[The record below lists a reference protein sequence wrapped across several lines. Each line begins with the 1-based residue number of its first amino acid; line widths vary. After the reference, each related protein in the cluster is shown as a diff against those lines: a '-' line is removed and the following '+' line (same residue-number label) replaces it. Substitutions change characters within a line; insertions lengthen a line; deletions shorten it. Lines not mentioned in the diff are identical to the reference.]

1 MLTEERKRRI
11 LEILEMKDHISV
23 SELMEILNVSESTIR
38 RDLSDM
44 DSKGL
49 LKKVHG
55 GALSLNQ
62 KIVTMDPSITER
74 EDQNIDQKHEIA
86 AFSASLIKE
95 NDVVFL
101 DAGTT
106 TEMMIPYLKNTHA
119 TFITNAVTHAR
130 LLSKQGHCVYVTG
143 GMMKSNTEALV
154 GSDTVEYLANMNFTV
169 GFFGTNGISLDEG
182 FTTPD
187 VQEASV
193 KRIAFAHAKERYIL
207 ADTTKFNQICTSTF
221 GKYEDAIIITHS
233 SIPNKYKTHNCILVD
248 IVEK

>member
-1 MLTEERKRRI
+1 MLTEERKRHI
-11 LEILEMKDHISV
+11 LELLEIKDCISV
-23 SELMEILNVSESTIR
+23 SELMDALDASESTIR

-55 GALSLNQ
+55 GAVSLNR
-62 KIVTMDPSITER
+62 KVVTIDQSVTER
-74 EDQNIDQKHEIA
+74 EDQNIEQKQQIA
-86 AFSASLIKE
+86 AFAASLVKE

-106 TEMMIPYLKNTHA
+106 TGMIIPYLKNIHA

-130 LLSKQGHCVYVTG
+130 LLSNQGHQVYVTG
-143 GMMKSNTEALV
+143 GMMKSDTEALI
-154 GSDTVEYLANMNFTV
+154 GAETVEYLANMNFTI
-169 GFFGTNGISLDEG
+169 GFFGTNGVSLDEG

-187 VQEASV
+187 VQEGAV

-207 ADTTKFNQICTSTF
+207 ADVTKFDKICSTTF
-221 GKYEDAIIITHS
+221 GKYNAAIIITHS
-233 SIPNKYKTHNCILVD
+233 SIPKKYKTHNCVLVD
-248 IVEK
+248 LI